1 MNDDS
6 HDDNDAPNGPL
17 DVFITNTTRGF
28 LLPEKEM
35 DVQPP
40 DGAFL
45 EISATGRAP
54 FFFFYME
61 LDVIGPPEEI
71 NELPSRCWFCCLPPE
86 ENNKVGVGQM
96 HKDRYGLWTIN
107 KTETFLLRPAGGI
120 DRLGSSTDSVHWP
133 SSRSD
138 K

>member
-54 FFFFYME
+54 FFF
-61 LDVIGPPEEI
+61 
-71 NELPSRCWFCCLPPE
+71 
-86 ENNKVGVGQM
+86 
-96 HKDRYGLWTIN
+96 
-107 KTETFLLRPAGGI
+107 LLHGTGRHRAAGR
-120 DRLGSSTDSVHWP
+120 DQRAA
-133 SSRSD
+133 
-138 K
+138 